1 MKVQAFRRTR
11 VSHLTVSS
19 EMWAAGSWRA
29 PGSSR
34 SGLTVVDCSDGGHML
49 LRRWG
54 SRCPPSLLRRLGS
67 RCPPSLLVRRWGSR
81 CPPSL
86 LLRRW
91 GSGCPPSLLVG
102 GEVALPL
109 QTAVWGFLRLSNSK
123 VTTWPSSPTPR
134 CISKRSGNT
143 CSCRDSKAMFLT
155 GIIKQQGYH
164 VTQQSHT

>member
-19 EMWAAGSWRA
+19 VMWVAGSWRV
-29 PGSSR
+29 PVSSR

-49 LRRWG
+49 VRRW
-54 SRCPPSLLRRLGS
+54 RS
-67 RCPPSLLVRRWGSR
+67 RCPPSLLVRRWGSG
-81 CPPSL
+81 CSPSL
-86 LLRRW
+86 LVRRW
-91 GSGCPPSLLVG
+91 GSRCPPSLLVG

-134 CISKRSGNT
+134 CVSKRSGNT
-143 CSCRDSKAMFLT
+143 RSCRDSKAMFLT